1 LILENSSTKV
11 LNHSDDRLHELLQ
24 ILGAETHFLADA
36 IVRAYE
42 ARLAH
47 PPKEGF
53 SQEALFARN
62 EILRGARDTL
72 ADPEWRGDYNQG
84 LIEDEAGTLV
94 VDVPWS
100 KVYLIHIAPLLW
112 LFFCLQEL

>member
-1 LILENSSTKV
+1 MIGLS
-11 LNHSDDRLHELLQ
+11 Q
-24 ILGAETHFLADA
+24 ILGAETHFLADG
-36 IVRAYE
+36 IVRSYE

-53 SQEALFARN
+53 SEEALLARV

-84 LIEDEAGTLV
+84 LVEDEAETLV

-100 KVYLIHIAPLLW
+100 KVCFLLAPVSDFVLLYFW
-112 LFFCLQEL
+112 NL